1 MAALNEPRSAS
12 NPASVRR
19 PSRDAGRPLR
29 PETVV
34 SRSFRSPSD
43 WLGILRLVASCWL
56 APPGCLRTI
65 RPASGWRC
73 PSSTVRYALACRLIA
88 PCIPRDA
95 GRRLLTADPL
105 SRSLLGF
112 RTSCRVGSA
121 GCLRV
126 EEFFQGGHDQPRWQK
141 LGGQ

>member
-43 WLGILRLVASCWL
+43 WLGILRLVASCWASATWL
-56 APPGCLRTI
+56 FADHSASVRAALCQQHGPVRARLSIDRTLH
-65 RPASGWRC
+65 
-73 PSSTVRYALACRLIA
+73 T
-88 PCIPRDA
+88 RDA
-95 GRRLLTADPL
+95 GRPLLTVGPL
-105 SRSLLGF
+105 SRS
-112 RTSCRVGSA
+112 
-121 GCLRV
+121 
-126 EEFFQGGHDQPRWQK
+126 
-141 LGGQ
+141 